1 MSDNFIMINGIRI
14 ALKVTEIGESSAGK
28 TKLKAEGEDKTGNK
42 FFGTFYVSAH
52 GPVEDVTLKAQ
63 LEEARKENAKLKG
76 KAPKEAQ
83 REAPLFDTTK
93 RLVTSDGGTK
103 APPAKKS
110 MEDLIADAVRI
121 AMANAKL
128 A

>member
-1 MSDNFIMINGIRI
+1 MDNFIMINGIRI

-28 TKLKAEGEDKTGNK
+28 QKLKAEGEDKTGNK

-52 GPVEDVTLKAQ
+52 GEVKDVTLAAQ
-63 LEEARKENAKLKG
+63 LEAARKENAKLKG
-76 KAPKEAQ
+76 GGKAKV
-83 REAPLFDTTK
+83 EAPLFDTTK

-103 APPAKKS
+103 APPAKKVTL
-110 MEDLIADAVRI
+110 EERI
-121 AMANAKL
+121 AMAVAAAMAAAKT